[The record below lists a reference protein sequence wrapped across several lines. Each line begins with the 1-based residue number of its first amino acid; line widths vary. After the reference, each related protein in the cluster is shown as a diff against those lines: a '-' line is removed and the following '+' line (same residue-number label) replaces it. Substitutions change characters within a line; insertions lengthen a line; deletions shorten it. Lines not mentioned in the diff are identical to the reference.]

1 MSSKTIIYLFSVAC
15 TALLLTGC
23 DLLKDKES
31 PVDTASVVPAATEAA
46 TAPDAAAITLE
57 LSQGNFGKAADMATA
72 ATLANPSDPALFLLL
87 ARIEARRQNVGNAVA
102 ALRSAFAAGFHD
114 PRGAMNHP
122 DFDGIR
128 SDQAFAALAAQY
140 APAKAVRRV
149 ADAPSSSVRAGNVSI
164 TETADGH
171 SRIRAGDV
179 EIRD

>member
-1 MSSKTIIYLFSVAC
+1 MTSRATVRLLTSAC
-15 TALLLTGC
+15 AALLLVGC
-23 DLLKDKES
+23 DLLQDKKAPAEA
-31 PVDTASVVPAATEAA
+31 PGASATGEV
-46 TAPDAAAITLE
+46 TIPDAAAITLE
-57 LSQGNFGKAADMATA
+57 LGQGNLGKAADMATA
-72 ATLANPSDPALFLLL
+72 ATQANPSDPALFLLL

-102 ALRSAFAAGFHD
+102 ALKSAFAAGFHD

-128 SDQAFAALAAQY
+128 NDKAFAALAAQY
-140 APAKAVRRV
+140 APAKTAARPV
-149 ADAPSSSVRAGNVSI
+149 AKVPSSSVRAGDVSI